1 MENKIYLYLKIIPI
15 VFIFITTFCVS
26 YIQVDKTKFEV
37 EKNIQ
42 NEIETIYQKEKEYLE
57 QNVHIILDYIR
68 HQKKQT
74 LSIAQTRIK
83 DKAIFALN
91 IANNIYNTQKD
102 MYPEESVKKNILNAL
117 RDIKY
122 KSQSTNTDTYYFVQ
136 EYHDENTIIARL
148 LPATPQFENENRA
161 NVQDDNG
168 KYHVK
173 EFYKA
178 SLNGVGDFVTYH
190 WKKVKNDKNS
200 YPKLSYIAFFA
211 PYNWLI
217 GYGDYLDDI
226 ETDIKNETLNW
237 IADIQYGKNY
247 DFYVAELLNVD
258 GGKNFAKFLF
268 NPKNQAE
275 NHDGFLSD
283 DYKDLDGKEYRK
295 IYLNDLAKNK
305 ESLITYKI
313 ENPNTNK
320 PMDKLLYMQL
330 DNDWNWIIYQGVF
343 LDNVYKKVEDLK
355 NQRDKRIEN
364 IIINGVVIT
373 IIASLIMSIILYF
386 ISEKLKIL
394 LNGYKQREIEN
405 NILLAQ
411 QSKMIALGE
420 MIGNIAHQWR
430 QPLSVI
436 STIASGT
443 KVKMDFDNIEKEEI
457 EKNLQNIVEETQF
470 LSKTI
475 DSFSNFVDISQ
486 EKKRLFLSKILDKSI
501 SLIEPILRDSN
512 IQIVKKY
519 EYDGEILGF
528 ENELIQSFFNVL
540 NNAKD
545 QLIEKIEELDNRYIL
560 IKIEKINK
568 QFILSITDNAGGLD
582 KENIT
587 KIFEPYF
594 TTKHKSL
601 GKGLSLTLTYKIITE
616 HHNGKL
622 EVKNE
627 LFEYANKKLYGACFI
642 FTFDSFDS
650 KQ

>member
-148 LPATPQFENENRA
+148 LPTTPQFENINRA
-161 NVQDDNG
+161 DLQDAYG

-173 EFYKA
+173 EFHNA
-178 SLNGVGDFVTYH
+178 CLNGVGDFVTYH
-190 WKKVKNDKNS
+190 WKKIKDDKNA

-211 PYNWLI
+211 PYNWMI
-217 GYGDYLDDI
+217 GYGDYLDEI
-226 ETDIKNETLNW
+226 ETDIKNETLSW
-237 IADIQYGKNY
+237 ISDIQDDKSY
-247 DFYVAELLNVD
+247 DFYVAELLDIN
-258 GGKNFAKFLF
+258 GGKSFAKLLF
-268 NPKNQAE
+268 NPKNLVE
-275 NHDGFLSD
+275 NHDGFMDD
-283 DYKDLDGKEYRK
+283 DYKDLNGKEYRK
-295 IYLNDLAKNK
+295 LYLSDLRKDK
-305 ESLITYKI
+305 KSLIDYNI
-313 ENPNTNK
+313 INPNTNT
-320 PMDKLLYMQL
+320 PMDKLLYMEL
-330 DNDWNWIIYQGVF
+330 DSDWNWIIYQGVF
-343 LDNVYKKVEDLK
+343 LDEVYKK
-355 NQRDKRIEN
+355 IEN
-364 IIINGVVIT
+364 LNNQKDKKIQSIIFNGL
-373 IIASLIMSIILYF
+373 IIAIIAALIMSVILYL

-394 LNGYKQREIEN
+394 LNGYKKREMEN
-405 NILLAQ
+405 SVLLAQ

-443 KVKMDFDNIEKEEI
+443 KVKMDFEVIQKEEI
-457 EKNLQNIVEETQF
+457 EENLQNIVEQTQF
-470 LSKTI
+470 LSETI
-475 DSFSNFVDISQ
+475 DSFRNFITISQ
-486 EKKRLFLSKILDKSI
+486 EKELLYFSKILDKSI
-501 SLIEPILRDSN
+501 SLMEPILKDSN
-512 IQIVKKY
+512 IKIIKEFKANGKV
-519 EYDGEILGF
+519 LGF

-540 NNAKD
+540 NNAKE
-545 QLIEKIEELDNRYIL
+545 QLVEKIEDLDNRYIL
-560 IKIEKINK
+560 IKLEKENE
-568 QFILSITDNAGGLD
+568 QFKISIIDNAGGLK

-601 GKGLSLTLTYKIITE
+601 GKGLGLTLSYKIITE

-627 LFEYANKKLYGACFI
+627 SFEYEEKKFYGASFI
-642 FTFDSFDS
+642 FTFDVENLV
-650 KQ
+650 

>member
-501 SLIEPILRDSN
+501 SLIEPMLRDSN

>member
-190 WKKVKNDKNS
+190 QKKVKNDKNS

-247 DFYVAELLNVD
+247 DFYVAELLNID

-501 SLIEPILRDSN
+501 SLIEPMLRDSN